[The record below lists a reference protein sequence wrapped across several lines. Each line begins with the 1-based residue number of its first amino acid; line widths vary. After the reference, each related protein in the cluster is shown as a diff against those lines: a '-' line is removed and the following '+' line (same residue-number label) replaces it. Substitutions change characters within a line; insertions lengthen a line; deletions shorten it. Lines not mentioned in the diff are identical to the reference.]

1 MILAYNSLQLKGGK
15 MADDTEKK
23 IIRALNQ
30 NSRKSFREIAKDIG
44 ISAPAVI
51 DKVKKLEEAG
61 AIKGYIPVLDSKYFG
76 YDLTAIIAIRIS
88 SGKLI
93 QTQEKIAEDPHV
105 FAIYDVTGEWDSF
118 VCARFKD
125 REDLNTFIKYILN
138 QKHVER
144 TITHIVLNVVKD
156 ERRLLI

>member
-1 MILAYNSLQLKGGK
+1 MV
-15 MADDTEKK
+15 DDAGKK

-88 SGKLI
+88 NGKLI